1 MIKLLRLTFSLDTTI
16 IHAVNMSHVLAAEC
30 NVLIRFT
37 CLQSAAM
44 IQIPIVSWA
53 VLAPC

>member
-1 MIKLLRLTFSLDTTI
+1 MTI

-37 CLQSAAM
+37 CLRSAAM
-44 IQIPIVSWA
+44 RQIPIVSLA